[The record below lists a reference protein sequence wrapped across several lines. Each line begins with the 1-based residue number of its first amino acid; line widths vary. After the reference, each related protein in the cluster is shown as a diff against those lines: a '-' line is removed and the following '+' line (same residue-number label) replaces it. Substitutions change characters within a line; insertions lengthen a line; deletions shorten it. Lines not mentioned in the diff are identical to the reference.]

1 MTDILIIA
9 GTVLCALSVLLAI
22 ISVAQ
27 TRAPRGAALALVLGI
42 AAMFGG
48 AFTADAPFTVDSVT
62 GAWKRLTAGQVSLT
76 ADPVT
81 APEPTTTE
89 APAAETPAADAP
101 AAEAPAPAAPAAEAP
116 AAPAAE
122 SPPAAE
128 APAAEAP
135 APAAPVTEAPAAE
148 APAATQAP
156 AASN

>member
-122 SPPAAE
+122 TPAAE
-128 APAAEAP
+128 APAA
-135 APAAPVTEAPAAE
+135 EAPAAE